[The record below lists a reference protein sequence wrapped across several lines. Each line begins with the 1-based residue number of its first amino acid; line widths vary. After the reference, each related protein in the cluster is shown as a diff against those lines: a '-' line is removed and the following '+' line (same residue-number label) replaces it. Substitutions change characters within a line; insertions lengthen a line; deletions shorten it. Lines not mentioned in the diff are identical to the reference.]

1 MNMTQKQIEKKAL
14 TVSACVNLLMA
25 AAGIGVFLITD
36 IHALML
42 DGVFSLIGFISAIAA
57 TVISVISH
65 KKTKAYPDGIYFIE
79 PLYAIFKSLFTL
91 VLMVISVAVTAE
103 AAYAYFVH
111 GIGEPMYIAPVLPYT
126 LIMVILCFGLSG
138 FNKIQ
143 NKKIQNTSTI
153 LTAES
158 KSNFVDGILSLG
170 VGLGI
175 VLLYCIDFNGSLGF
189 LHYTGDFFV
198 TTILCLLSVK
208 PPLVVA
214 INAFKE
220 LSGGTTSDPEI
231 NKSVSEAITAEFN
244 APDSLKRF
252 DIYKIGMCLKVNI
265 TVSDCTAEISDLS
278 VKRKAIAVEL
288 LKKYDNVMVSVIIG
302 G

>member
-1 MNMTQKQIEKKAL
+1 MNQKQVEKRAL
-14 TVSACVNLLMA
+14 MVSAFVNLFMA
-25 AAGIGVFLITD
+25 IAGIGVFLMTN

-42 DGVFSLIGFISAIAA
+42 DGVFSLIGFASAITA
-57 TVISVISH
+57 TVISVVSH
-65 KKTKAYPDGIYFIE
+65 KKTRSYPNGIYFIE
-79 PLYAIFKSLFTL
+79 PLYAILKSLFTL
-91 VLMVISVAVTAE
+91 ALMVISVVVTAE
-103 AAYAYFVH
+103 AAYAYFAF

-126 LIMVILCFGLSG
+126 LIMVILCFGLSL
-138 FNKIQ
+138 FNRLQ
-143 NKKIQNTSTI
+143 NKKIKNTSTI

-175 VLLYCIDFNGSLGF
+175 VLLYCIDINSGLGF

-220 LSGGTTSDPEI
+220 LSGAATLDPEI
-231 NKSVSEAITAEFN
+231 NKIVGEAITAEFKDKN
-244 APDSLKRF
+244 HIKRF
-252 DIYKIGMCLKVNI
+252 DIFKIGMYLKINI
-265 TVSDCTAEISDLS
+265 IVSDFTTGIEALS
-278 VKRKAIAVEL
+278 TKRKAVADEL
-288 LKKYDNVMVSVIIG
+288 LKRYDIVNVLVIIEE
-302 G
+302 